1 MLLNEKK
8 IIFGAK
14 VFYYIDLLLI
24 WGMVFDA
31 IQWKIF
37 YWQRQHFL
45 LYLHA
50 THLGNGFLIFFPLNV
65 IICRKNFLYL

>member
-1 MLLNEKK
+1 MSGGLDAPFIYADKKNIRYIEISAKKKIIIFFSSMLLNEKK

-31 IQWKIF
+31 IQ
-37 YWQRQHFL
+37 
-45 LYLHA
+45 
-50 THLGNGFLIFFPLNV
+50 
-65 IICRKNFLYL
+65 